1 LNNQRRQHVVDRAF
15 QARVATSMTIIAA
28 LVPLVL
34 ILGSYV
40 TWTLAVVNN
49 PALANEPLGWPLLG
63 QIVVKQWWL
72 VLLFLVTFVAFVF
85 ALIFYN
91 THTIAGPVYRFR
103 WLLDELSEGRIHTHV
118 RLRRGDYF
126 ENLASS
132 LVRANSTL
140 ASTLDRAREATDAA
154 AAASR
159 DSDREVQI
167 QVIRTAL
174 ERYRVIA
181 PVIDLPSADEIP
193 DDGPNLTAGEESH
206 PEN

>member
-1 LNNQRRQHVVDRAF
+1 MNNQRRQHVVDRAF
-15 QARVATSMTIIAA
+15 QARVATSMTVIAA

-40 TWTLAVVNN
+40 VWTLAVVNN
-49 PALANEPLGWPLLG
+49 PALASEPLGWALLS
-63 QIVVKQWWL
+63 QIIFKQWWL
-72 VLLFLVTFVAFVF
+72 VLLFLVMFVAFVF
-85 ALIFYN
+85 ALIFYH

-118 RLRRGDYF
+118 RLRKGDYF

-140 ASTLDRAREATDAA
+140 ASTLARAREATDAA
-154 AAASR
+154 AAASSG
-159 DSDREVQI
+159 SDRDEQLRA
-167 QVIRTAL
+167 IRKAL
-174 ERYRVIA
+174 DRYSVIA
-181 PVIDLPSADEIP
+181 PVIDMPSADDAA
-193 DDGPNLTAGEESH
+193 DDTTESAGGPEGQ